1 MNHRHGPTFAAMGQI
16 LYVLAVVLL
25 AAAAPAAAEITARA
39 YVDRTSVTL
48 GESVQLRV
56 TVTDAEGGVNTDP
69 ITDFKVYPRGTSTSL
84 RMVNGR
90 TTRQATYN
98 FMLIPTRSG
107 SLKIPALEVKADGRT
122 LRTDPIEITVGV
134 QDNTQAPPKD
144 RDVWVSAQVSDQEPY
159 VGQQIRY
166 VFKLIH
172 AVQVSDARFSP
183 PDFQGFEA
191 KEIEERKSYPKVIN
205 GREHYVTEVQY
216 VLTPLNPGSRVIEP
230 AMLQLNVLRP
240 GQQRMRDPL
249 DDFFNNPFLNRGR
262 FEPQIL
268 QAEALNL
275 KVRPLPPYDGPEPY
289 SGLVGRFTLKAEAE
303 KTAIKVGDSTTV
315 SLTLA
320 GKGNLADAAA
330 PELTPGDA
338 FKVYA
343 DTPTEEIQLTPEG
356 YRGKRV
362 FRTALVPVRAGGF
375 EIPPVRLAYFDPEQ
389 QAYRTLATDPISLQV
404 APGESVQAA
413 PIAIAPENLPSLKKK
428 VEFTGRDILPPKE
441 DLDALQ
447 PRRPLS
453 PSAFALWLLLPLA
466 AFGAVTLFQ
475 RRRQGDAGPAGRM
488 KTRARQ
494 ALKEADQ
501 AGGDSEQML
510 DKLYQALPAA
520 ILAAGGRSGE
530 ALTRREAEILLDRA
544 GYDPETIQAACD
556 LLARIE
562 AGKYSG
568 AGLDAEQ
575 ARDLLQQT
583 HAMVKKLTA

>member
-1 MNHRHGPTFAAMGQI
+1 MNPRHGPTPATVGQFLI
-16 LYVLAVVLL
+16 FLTAVLL
-25 AAAAPAAAEITARA
+25 AAATPAAAEVTARA

-56 TVTDAEGGVNTDP
+56 TVTDAEAEVDTDP
-69 ITDFKVYPRGTSTSL
+69 IIDFKVYPRGTSTSL
-84 RMVNGR
+84 RLVNGR
-90 TTRQATYN
+90 ASRQATYS

-107 SLKIPALEVKADGRT
+107 ALTIPALEVKAGNRT
-122 LRTDPIEITVGV
+122 LQTDPIEITVGV

-144 RDVWVSAQVSDQEPY
+144 RDVWVSAEVSDEAPY

-191 KEIEERKSYPKVIN
+191 REIEERKSYPKVIN

-216 VLTPLNPGSRVIEP
+216 VLTPLNPGPETIEP
-230 AMLQLNVLRP
+230 AMLQLNVLQS
-240 GQQRMRDPL
+240 GQQRMRDPQ

-262 FEPQIL
+262 FEPLIL
-268 QAEALNL
+268 QSGALNL

-289 SGLVGRFTLKAEAE
+289 SGLVGRFTLEAEAE
-303 KTAIKVGDSTTV
+303 KTDIRVGDSTTV

-320 GKGNLADAAA
+320 GKGNLADAPV
-330 PELTPGDA
+330 PELAPGDA
-338 FKVYA
+338 FKIYA
-343 DTPTEEIQLTPEG
+343 DTPAEQIRLTPEG
-356 YRGKRV
+356 QRGKRV
-362 FRTALVPVRAGGF
+362 FRAALVPVQAGSF
-375 EIPPVRLAYFDPEQ
+375 VIPPVRLAYFDPEQ
-389 QAYRTLATDPISLQV
+389 QAYRTLATHPIHLQV

-413 PIAIAPENLPSLKKK
+413 PVAIAPESLPPLKKK

-453 PSAFALWLLLPLA
+453 PAAFVLWLLLPLA

-475 RRRQGDAGPAGRM
+475 RRRLGDAGPAGRM
-488 KTRARQ
+488 KTRTRQ

-501 AGGDSEQML
+501 AGSDSERML

-520 ILAAGGRSGE
+520 ILAAGGRSGQ
-530 ALTRREAEILLDRA
+530 ALTRKEAETLLRQA
-544 GYDPETIQAACD
+544 GHDTETIQAACD

-568 AGLDAEQ
+568 AGLEAEQ
-575 ARDLLQQT
+575 ARALLQQT
-583 HAMVKKLTA
+583 HAMVKKLTS